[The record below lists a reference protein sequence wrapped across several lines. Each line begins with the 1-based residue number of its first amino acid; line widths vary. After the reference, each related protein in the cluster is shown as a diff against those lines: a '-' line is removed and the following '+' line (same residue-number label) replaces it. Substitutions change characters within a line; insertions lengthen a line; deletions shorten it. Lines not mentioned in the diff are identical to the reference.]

1 MSKRPTGDAARG
13 AEGSPGYVIPQLT
26 FLRFPAIVWIALFHF
41 GASGFPFSVSPFL
54 LKFVGHGYVA
64 VTFFFVLSG
73 FTLAVRYAG
82 RRIEPTRFMLARL
95 ARIYPLY
102 LVGLAVCGLI
112 FAYFGT
118 LQRNLP
124 TLPLNVLLIQ
134 AWVPS
139 FALTWNKPC
148 WFLSVLL
155 LFYLIFCLSFDR
167 VSRMTPKTMAYSL
180 TVIWLASLAALV
192 LLKATVYTGEPS
204 AIHDVIFYHPIM
216 HLNSFLIGVGGGL
229 AFRADALQRM
239 AGGRPGWVLATGALV
254 ALLGIVAVDDSGYV
268 LHDGLLAPLFLVL
281 IVGVALDTSMVA
293 RAFSS
298 RACVA
303 LGNLAFAMYIL
314 QLPVKAVL
322 LAGVSRFEGRGL
334 SASWISYLVVLLLVS
349 ALAVALIE
357 KPFHRML
364 VGGRIKSA

>member
-1 MSKRPTGDAARG
+1 MSRRPDSESTRG
-13 AEGSPGYVIPQLT
+13 AEVSPGYVIPQLT

-41 GASGFPFSVSPFL
+41 GVSGTSFFRTFA
-54 LKFVGHGYVA
+54 GHGYLA

-73 FTLAVRYAG
+73 FTLAARYAG

-102 LVGLAVCGLI
+102 LVGLAVCGVI

-124 TLPLNVLLIQ
+124 ALPLNVLLIQ

-148 WFLSVLL
+148 WFLSVLS
-155 LFYLIFCLSFDR
+155 LFYLVFCLSFDR
-167 VSRMTPKTMAYSL
+167 VSRMTPKTMAFSL
-180 TVIWLASLAALV
+180 TGIWLASVAALV
-192 LLKATVYTGEPS
+192 LLKSTVYTGEPS
-204 AIHDVIFYHPIM
+204 ASHDLIFYHPIM

-229 AFRADALQRM
+229 AFRGNVFQRM
-239 AGGRPGWVLATGALV
+239 AGGRPGWVVAAGALA
-254 ALLGIVAVDDSGYV
+254 ALLGIVAVDDFGYV
-268 LHDGLLAPLFLVL
+268 LHDGLLAPLFLAL
-281 IVGVALDTSMVA
+281 IVGVALDASMVA

-314 QLPVKAVL
+314 QLPVKAVF
-322 LAGVSRFEGRGL
+322 LAGVSRFDGRGM
-334 SASWISYLVVLLLVS
+334 SASWMSYLVVLLLVS
-349 ALAVALIE
+349 AVAFVLIE
-357 KPFHRML
+357 RPSHRAL
-364 VGGRIKSA
+364 VGGRSKSA